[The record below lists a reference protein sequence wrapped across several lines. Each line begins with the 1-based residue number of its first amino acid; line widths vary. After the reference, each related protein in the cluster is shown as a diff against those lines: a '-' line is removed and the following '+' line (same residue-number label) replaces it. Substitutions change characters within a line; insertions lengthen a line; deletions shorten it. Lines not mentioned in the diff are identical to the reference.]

1 MDWIGYD
8 EQQRAGWKAIPM
20 IKIPSDQ
27 AAIRLLKTGC
37 YSGSYELFGAV
48 MSYLL

>member
-1 MDWIGYD
+1 MGWFGYD
-8 EQQRAGWKAIPM
+8 EQQRAGWKAIPKM
-20 IKIPSDQ
+20 KISSVQ

-37 YSGSYELFGAV
+37 YSGSDELFGAI